1 MISFTQI
8 PELIQTLQMAVNDK
22 FFLAVNVLK
31 SWMHFK
37 TESGVATWIIK
48 SEKVRIEDI
57 Q

>member
-1 MISFTQI
+1 MISFTEI

-57 Q
+57 E